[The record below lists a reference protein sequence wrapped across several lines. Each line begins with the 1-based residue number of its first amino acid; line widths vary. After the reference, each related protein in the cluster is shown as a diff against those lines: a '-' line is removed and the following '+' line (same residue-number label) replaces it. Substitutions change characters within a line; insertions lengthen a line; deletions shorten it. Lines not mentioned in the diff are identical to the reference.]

1 MTKTGAAQ
9 YLHKLNTNTYKDEII
24 IQIQKIQELFRFF
37 NFLTNI
43 TNIKINNCIN
53 VNLDFCE
60 DIKKDLSEL
69 ILLIDQ
75 YNVDYIDN
83 RIEFIL
89 ENNLDNHP
97 NEFHILKNIINKNGQ
112 YLCNSFVKYFLQ

>member
-9 YLHKLNTNTYKDEII
+9 YLHKLNTNNFKGEII
-24 IQIQKIQELFRFF
+24 IQIQKIQELLRFF
-37 NFLTNI
+37 NFL

-69 ILLIDQ
+69 ILSINE

-89 ENNLDNHP
+89 ENNLHNLP

-112 YLCNSFVKYFLQ
+112 YLCNSFVKYFLELE